1 MSFPPSNSAAG
12 KQSSHRPGLMGRLGL
27 WIGLGAIALLSFH
40 IIGVLVSNL
49 LGLSPGSSNWPLALV
64 LIGFLSAAGF
74 FTSLQSLQPSN
85 AFHKVYQAISAASS
99 GAVLGVF
106 VGAELSGQ
114 ETIGSVVGLLVGS
127 GLLFGLAMVADGSQ
141 VRFWR
146 AFVGSAIALIGSVCS
161 YAATF
166 AVGAWFWAAIAT
178 QRIGLAI
185 LLGAITLLGLWLT
198 RHSIKTIGRY
208 LRT

>member
-12 KQSSHRPGLMGRLGL
+12 KQFGHRPGLMGRLGL

-64 LIGFLSAAGF
+64 LIGFFATAGF
-74 FTSLQSLQPSN
+74 FTSLQSLQPAN

-106 VGAELSGQ
+106 VGAELSEQ
-114 ETIGSVVGLLVGS
+114 ETVGSVLGLVIG
-127 GLLFGLAMVADGSQ
+127 GVLLLRVAMVAYRSR

-146 AFVGSAIALIGSVCS
+146 AFVGSVIALIGSVCS

-166 AVGAWFWAAIAT
+166 TVGAWFWAALTT

-198 RHSIKTIGRY
+198 RHSIRTISRY